1 MIKRTVKIINSLGL
15 HARPCTM
22 LVKTSTRFRSDFKLR
37 KDDITV
43 NGKSI
48 MGVMTLA
55 AEMGSELE
63 LIVDGVDEE
72 SLLLEIL
79 ELFQSKFG
87 EE

>member
-1 MIKRTVKIINSLGL
+1 MIKRKVRIINTLGL

-22 LVKTSTRFRSDFKLR
+22 LVKTATRYRSEFQIR
-37 KDDITV
+37 KEDVTV

-55 AEMGSELE
+55 AEMNSELE
-63 LIVDGVDEE
+63 LIVNGVDEE
-72 SLLLEIL
+72 QLLIEIL
-79 ELFQSKFG
+79 ELFKNKFG